1 MVEAFFRDLT
11 ENRLKRGVFRSVLA
25 LIEALDEYVDHH
37 NAEPKPFIWTA
48 GAQDIVARVMRA
60 QGTLNKRQ
68 NIGSRPL
75 KSHSRNL
82 VFQ

>member
-68 NIGSRPL
+68 NI
-75 KSHSRNL
+75 
-82 VFQ
+82 